1 MTIKSVCVFC
11 GARETVAEKYKQLAR
26 QCGILLAKHDLT
38 LVYGAGRTGL
48 MGAVSDGAFR
58 NGAKV
63 IGVYPKT
70 IEGKEPLND
79 HVTEL
84 FIVNDMSIRK
94 NMMIDKSDAFFILPG
109 GMGTLD
115 EAFEI
120 ITLSALGAMNKP
132 IIWINYEGFWDEI
145 RVMINK
151 VADEGFAR
159 PNLFDC
165 FTFVT
170 NLEEAFKK
178 IGYE

>member
-11 GARETVAEKYKQLAR
+11 GARETVDEKYKLLAR
-26 QCGILLAKHDLT
+26 QCGILIAKYGMT

-79 HVTEL
+79 QVTEL
-84 FIVNDMSIRK
+84 FIVGDMSVRK
-94 NMMIDKSDAFFILPG
+94 NMMIEKSDAFFILPG

-120 ITLSALGAMNKP
+120 ITLSALGALNKP
-132 IIWINYEGFWDEI
+132 IIWVNQDGYWNEI
-145 RVMINK
+145 KAMINK
-151 VADEGFAR
+151 VASEGFAR

-165 FTFVT
+165 FNFVNT
-170 NLEEAFKK
+170 LEEAFKK